1 MKVLLI
7 VLLILL
13 VLLLIPF
20 GAAVRYDQSGVTAWA
35 KVLFF
40 RIQVFPAKEKK
51 NKKPKEKKPKEEKGK
66 AKGEEKKEDKSE
78 EKKEKKGGTLELV
91 RAALPL
97 IKPAL
102 VGVKKRLTIDELE
115 LLVTWRSDNPA
126 DAAIG
131 YGRANAALGAA
142 WTLVDTNF
150 KVKKSRLGCNVDFE
164 TGSPTIY
171 ADAALSLNLW
181 KVLTLVIPLGIQFL
195 CNYRKLKNDK
205 MKKEA

>member
-1 MKVLLI
+1 MKVLLM
-7 VLLILL
+7 VLLVLL

-40 RIQVFPAKEKK
+40 RIRVFPAKEKK
-51 NKKPKEKKPKEEKGK
+51 EKKPKEKKPKEKKGK
-66 AKGEEKKEDKSE
+66 AKGEEKKEEKPE

-131 YGRANAALGAA
+131 YGRANAALGGLWA
-142 WTLVDTNF
+142 LLDNNF
-150 KVKKSRLGCNVDFE
+150 KVKKRHLGCEVDFE
-164 TGSPTIY
+164 EGSPTVY
-171 ADAALSLNLW
+171 ANAALSLNLW
-181 KVLTLVIPLGIQFL
+181 KVLTLVLPLGVRFL

>member
-7 VLLILL
+7 ILLVLL

-20 GAAVRYDQSGVTAWA
+20 GAAVRYDQDGVTAWA

-40 RIQVFPAKEKK
+40 RIRVFPAKEKK
-51 NKKPKEKKPKEEKGK
+51 DKKPKEKK
-66 AKGEEKKEDKSE
+66 EKKKKEKDKDNDQAEEDKAE
-78 EKKEKKGGTLELV
+78 EKEKKGGTLELV
-91 RAALPL
+91 QAALPL

-102 VGVKKRLTIDELE
+102 AGVKKRLTITRLE
-115 LLVTWRSDNPA
+115 LFVTWRSDNPA

-131 YGRANAALGAA
+131 YGRANAALGALWA
-142 WTLVDTNF
+142 LVDTNF

-164 TGSPTIY
+164 SGSPTVY
-171 ADAALSLNLW
+171 ANAALSLNLW
-181 KVLTLVIPLGIQFL
+181 KVLTLVIPLGIRFL

-205 MKKEA
+205 TKKEA